1 MSVFINQE
9 RVMDTRIESRAANRA
24 ADAPKQDLRA
34 WLAQMEA
41 AGEVMHIS
49 GAEREREIGGIVDI
63 YQRKI
68 GNPAVLFDAIP
79 GYPKGH
85 RILANILTSNRR
97 INLTMGNPADGT
109 AIELVRHWRRYMKE
123 AVAIAPVTVESG
135 ALLENIK
142 TGDAIDLFTIPVPRW
157 HEHDGGYY
165 IGTGDMVVMRDP
177 DSGWINY
184 GAYRVQAHDK
194 KLATVMCSKGKH
206 GDMIQKKYHE
216 RGEPCPVA
224 VVCGMHPALFMI
236 AGLEIP
242 HGKNEYDAAGGLIGE
257 PVQVIAGPQ
266 TGLPIPAHA
275 EIAFEGFIHPD
286 DRIDEGPLGEWT
298 GYYAGGLK
306 KEPAI
311 RVATMMYR
319 DDPIL
324 LGAIP
329 GIPPDDDSFYRGS
342 YRSGAVWNQLE
353 AAGVPEVKG
362 VWSHAAGGSRLWLT
376 VAIKQQYAGHAK
388 QAGLIASQCHAGA
401 YVNRFVVVVDDD
413 IDPAD
418 IDKVIW
424 AMCTRFDPR
433 EGLEILRG
441 CWSSALDPMAY
452 SPQDP
457 RNARVVIDA
466 CRPFGRRATFPREVR
481 ASAEVEELVRSKFGA
496 FLPKGS

>member
-1 MSVFINQE
+1 MNKPVDP
-9 RVMDTRIESRAANRA
+9 RTANA
-24 ADAPKQDLRA
+24 SKQDLRV
-34 WLAQMEA
+34 WLAEMDA
-41 AGEVMHIS
+41 AGEIKHIA
-49 GAEREREIGGIVDI
+49 GAEREREIGCIVDI
-63 YQRKI
+63 YQRRT
-68 GNPAVLFDAIP
+68 GNQAVLFDDIP

-85 RILANILTSNRR
+85 RVLANILTSIRR
-97 INLTMGNPADGT
+97 INMTLGNSAD
-109 AIELVRHWRRYMKE
+109 ASELDLVRHWRKYMKE
-123 AVAIAPVTVESG
+123 GKTIPPVEVKTG
-135 ALLENIK
+135 ALLENVK
-142 TGDAIDLFTIPVPRW
+142 TGADIDLFKIPVPRW

-165 IGTGDMVVMRDP
+165 IGTGDMVVMKDP
-177 DSGWINY
+177 DTGWINY
-184 GAYRVQAHDK
+184 GAYRVQAHEK
-194 KLATVMCSKGKH
+194 NIATVMCSKGKH
-206 GDMIQKKYHE
+206 GDMIQKKWFE

-242 HGKNEYDAAGGLIGE
+242 HGKNEYDAAGGLLGE
-257 PVQVIAGPQ
+257 PVEVIYGPK

-275 EIAFEGFIHPD
+275 EIAFEGFIHPND
-286 DRIDEGPLGEWT
+286 KRDEGPLGEWT

-306 KEPAI
+306 QEPVI
-311 RVATMMYR
+311 RVETMMYR
-319 DDPIL
+319 DNPIL

-376 VAIKQQYAGHAK
+376 VSIKQMYAGHAK

-418 IDKVIW
+418 MDKVIW

-433 EGLEILRG
+433 EGMEVLRG

-452 SPQDP
+452 SEKDP

-466 CRPFGRRATFPREVR
+466 CKPFGRKSTFPQEVR
-481 ASAEVEELVRSKFGA
+481 PTAEVEKLVREKFGMH
-496 FLPKGS
+496 LPKGL

>member
-1 MSVFINQE
+1 MN
-9 RVMDTRIESRAANRA
+9 TRISINPQASNLASS
-24 ADAPKQDLRA
+24 APKQDLRA

-41 AGEVMHIS
+41 AGEVTHIS

-68 GNPAVLFDAIP
+68 GNPAVLFDDIP

-97 INLTMGNPADGT
+97 INLTMGNPPEGSE
-109 AIELVRHWRRYMKE
+109 IELVRHWRKYMKE
-123 AVAIAPVTVESG
+123 ARSIPPVTVANG
-135 ALLENIK
+135 ALLENVK
-142 TGDAIDLFTIPVPRW
+142 TGDDIDLFTIPVPRW

-177 DSGWINY
+177 DTGWINY

-257 PVQVIAGPQ
+257 PVQVILGPK

-275 EIAFEGFIHPD
+275 EIAFEGFIHPN

-311 RVATMMYR
+311 HVETMMYR
-319 DDPIL
+319 NNPIL

-376 VAIKQQYAGHAK
+376 VAIKQMYAGHSK

-413 IDPAD
+413 INPAD

-433 EGLEILRG
+433 EGMEILRG

-452 SPQDP
+452 SEKDP

-466 CRPFGRRATFPREVR
+466 CKPFARRDTFPLVVR
-481 ASAEVEELVRSKFGA
+481 ASQEVEELVRSKFGP